1 MILTINLNSKEYP
14 VEVIWKNIKKVRL
27 KVFASDEIKLSVPEN
42 TPESW
47 VADFLADKKSWL
59 EKKSI

>member
-14 VEVIWKNIKKVRL
+14 VEVIWKNIKKYGY

-47 VADFLADKKSWL
+47 VADFLADKKVG
-59 EKKSI
+59 